1 MNNTMEYK
9 GYIGSVEFSE
19 QDQLFFGKVQGIRS
33 LISYEG
39 QSAKELVEDFHG
51 AVDDYLAICAEEG
64 AEPELAY
71 KGSLNI
77 RLGPELHR
85 TAAIYAMSH
94 NQSLNSFIETAVREK
109 LSDYRAEALRRI

>member
-19 QDQLFFGKVQGIRS
+19 NDGVFFGKVQGIRS

-39 QSAKELVEDFHG
+39 TNAAELVQDFHG
-51 AVDDYLAICAEEG
+51 AVDDYLELCAEQG
-64 AEPELAY
+64 AAPETAY

-77 RLGPELHR
+77 RLGSDLHKR
-85 TAAIYAMSH
+85 AAVYAITH
-94 NQSLNSFIETAVREK
+94 QQSLNSFIEDAVKDK
-109 LSDYRAEALRRI
+109 LAAVHA